1 MQHLTA
7 KFCDAGLGRRREVT
21 DTIHAAPAARLH
33 ATLDRAGAP
42 PTVGDALPAAWH
54 WLYFLEASPLGEA
67 GRDGHAERGEF
78 LPPVALPRR
87 MWGGGRL
94 EFSRAITIG
103 ETIKKQSTI
112 TDITQKKGRSGA
124 LCFVTV
130 RHEFFAGDEMK
141 MSEEHDIVYRE
152 DGDKNAPVTTPPPAP
167 TDADTSIEITPS
179 NVLLFR
185 YSALTFNSHRIH
197 YDADYCREVEGL
209 PGLVVHGPLTAT
221 LLAGM
226 AHDDNGNAQ
235 LTGIEFRAISP
246 LFANQPIT
254 LARKKHDDKL
264 DLWAAN
270 ARGELAMTATV
281 K

>member
-1 MQHLTA
+1 MTTTI
-7 KFCDAGLGRRREVT
+7 DATLDGEVLRRWLGRRREVT

-112 TDITQKKGRSGA
+112 TDITPKKKDAAARYVSSPCGMNFS
-124 LCFVTV
+124 
-130 RHEFFAGDEMK
+130 
-141 MSEEHDIVYRE
+141 
-152 DGDKNAPVTTPPPAP
+152 PA
-167 TDADTSIEITPS
+167 T
-179 NVLLFR
+179 R
-185 YSALTFNSHRIH
+185 
-197 YDADYCREVEGL
+197 
-209 PGLVVHGPLTAT
+209 
-221 LLAGM
+221 
-226 AHDDNGNAQ
+226 
-235 LTGIEFRAISP
+235 
-246 LFANQPIT
+246 
-254 LARKKHDDKL
+254 
-264 DLWAAN
+264 
-270 ARGELAMTATV
+270 
-281 K
+281 